1 MYTIFSSRF
10 ILLICIAEATIPFDP
25 LHTHL
30 LTMEMGDL
38 KASRLG
44 QWSHLGWFK
53 LRQHVTFVLSETPS
67 GTTLPSEYM
76 SELGASP
83 ESRLREGD
91 LSVGSLLGGVLLTSC
106 WESERYRIQAVIQS
120 SEDLNQL
127 WSGAWPLE
135 LIQTGAGL
143 PGSWTYTWLLLPTH
157 PLVITSGPLSET
169 GSCDHG
175 PRDSFQPGHHPEGLQ
190 ATVTPTW
197 GVLQYLSDM
206 ARSLPSIR
214 ADHCQKLICPK
225 LSGLGF
231 SLVFFPLLFPFLPP
245 FYQPLIDALLC
256 SRYTLMRSRNS
267 DIFKKGFS
275 ACSKASVQIKRQTR
289 QQNGQW
295 WWPVELKK

>member
-1 MYTIFSSRF
+1 
-10 ILLICIAEATIPFDP
+10 
-25 LHTHL
+25 
-30 LTMEMGDL
+30 MGDL
-38 KASRLG
+38 EASWLG
-44 QWSHLGWFK
+44 QWSHLSWFK

-67 GTTLPSEYM
+67 GTTLPSECM

-83 ESRLREGD
+83 ESRLRED

-135 LIQTGAGL
+135 LIQTGAAL
-143 PGSWTYTWLLLPTH
+143 PGSWTFTPMASSSHPPTSHRIWAALRNRVMWPWTSWLFSAR
-157 PLVITSGPLSET
+157 TS
-169 GSCDHG
+169 
-175 PRDSFQPGHHPEGLQ
+175 PRKAASNCHSHL
-190 ATVTPTW
+190 

-214 ADHCQKLICPK
+214 TDHCQKLICPK

-231 SLVFFPLLFPFLPP
+231 SLAFFPLFFPFLPP

-256 SRYTLMRSRNS
+256 SRYTLLRSRNS

>member
-83 ESRLREGD
+83 ESRLKEGD
-91 LSVGSLLGGVLLTSC
+91 LSVGSLLGGVHLTSC

-143 PGSWTYTWLLLPTH
+143 PGSWTFTWLLLPTH
-157 PLVITSGPLSET
+157 PLVITSGPL
-169 GSCDHG
+169 
-175 PRDSFQPGHHPEGLQ
+175 
-190 ATVTPTW
+190 
-197 GVLQYLSDM
+197 
-206 ARSLPSIR
+206 
-214 ADHCQKLICPK
+214 
-225 LSGLGF
+225 
-231 SLVFFPLLFPFLPP
+231 
-245 FYQPLIDALLC
+245 
-256 SRYTLMRSRNS
+256 RNRVMWPWTS
-267 DIFKKGFS
+267 WLFS
-275 ACSKASVQIKRQTR
+275 ARTSPRRAASNCHSHLGSSSVSKWRGTESPIH
-289 QQNGQW
+289 
-295 WWPVELKK
+295 